1 MTYGAGAGGILF
13 IPALLMILFRE
24 KYPRWW
30 FDWNRELLRFS
41 NRVGAYLLLLDD
53 RYPSIRRAAICAPR
67 REVSERF
74 QRSQSL
80 AAARQVFLAIPI
92 PITLRSSGSARS

>member
-1 MTYGAGAGGILF
+1 VTYGAGAGGILF

-41 NRVGAYLLLLDD
+41 NRVLGYLLLLDD
-53 RYPSIRRAAICAPR
+53 RYPSIGEQQYVRLDLDYPD
-67 REVSERF
+67 
-74 QRSQSL
+74 
-80 AAARQVFLAIPI
+80 
-92 PITLRSSGSARS
+92 TLRTISIAGYRSSSGSWRSPTMWCSSSLT